1 MNKTTDFFGTQIMR
15 MIVGDNPV
23 TGHSYIQDIISGEDM
38 KNYYTPEKI
47 AELYF
52 RCEELGF
59 NAILPLASPDILAAL
74 KKYRSAGGKLNIIF
88 QPYNPTSLEKNLDEM
103 MELSPIATYHQG
115 TTADMLIETGDM
127 DTLHKNMELI
137 KKTGLPTGFATHVP
151 EYALRCEEENWG
163 ADFYMTCLYNMRRGR
178 RGEPSGFITGK
189 TKTDIEFYPE
199 DRFEMFKAIQEIQ
212 KPCIAY
218 KILAGGNIFR
228 EQPQDKYKE
237 ISEKYIGEV
246 YKNIKPTDITCIGVF
261 QRDFDQL
268 AMNAGV
274 FEKVIC
280 GTL

>member
-1 MNKTTDFFGTQIMR
+1 MSKKTDFFGTQISR

-59 NAILPLASPDILAAL
+59 DTILPLAAPEILTAL
-74 KKYRSAGGKLNIIF
+74 KKYRSQGGKLNIIF
-88 QPYNPTSLEKNLDEM
+88 QPYNPTPLEQNLDEM

-115 TTADMLIETGDM
+115 TTADMLIENGDM

-137 KKTGLPTGFATHVP
+137 RKTGLPTGFATHVP
-151 EYALRCEEENWG
+151 EYALRCEKENWG

-189 TKTDIEFYPE
+189 TKIDIEFYPE
-199 DRFEMFKAIQEIQ
+199 DRFPMFKAIQEIK

-218 KILAGGNIFR
+218 KIIAGGNIFR
-228 EQPQDKYKE
+228 EQPQ
-237 ISEKYIGEV
+237 EKYEEILEKYVSEV
-246 YKNIKPTDITCIGVF
+246 YENIKPADITCIGVF

-268 AMNAGV
+268 AMNARV
-274 FEKVIC
+274 FEKVIQRS
-280 GTL
+280 

>member
-1 MNKTTDFFGTQIMR
+1 MKTIDFFGTQVTR

-23 TGHSYIQDIISGEDM
+23 SGHSYIQDLISGEEM
-38 KNYYTPEKI
+38 KNYHTPEKI

-59 NAILPLASPDILAAL
+59 NTILPISTPEILVAL
-74 KKYRSAGGKLNIIF
+74 RKYRSMGGKLNMII
-88 QPYNPTSLEKNLDEM
+88 QPYNPTPLEKNLDEM

-115 TTADMLIETGDM
+115 SQADMLIETGEV
-127 DTLHKNMELI
+127 DTVIKNMELI
-137 KKTGLPTGFATHVP
+137 RKTGLPTGFASHDP
-151 EYALRCEEENWG
+151 EYIRRCERENWG

-189 TKTDIEFYPE
+189 TKIGIEFYPE
-199 DRFEMFKAIQEIQ
+199 DRFEMFKVIKEIN

-228 EQPQDKYKE
+228 EQPRENYEE
-237 ISEKYIGEV
+237 IAEKYIREV
-246 YKNIKPTDITCIGVF
+246 YENIKPGDITCVGVF

-268 AMNAGV
+268 GMNARV
-274 FEKVIC
+274 LEKTI
-280 GTL
+280 GS